1 MIPPDKLYRYY
12 FAIRFFVEFG
22 FMLDLY
28 SREPYE
34 EAIGVLYQR
43 DCAIEI
49 EQRKR
54 ARTNDS
60 TTQNH

>member
-12 FAIRFFVEFG
+12 FVIRFFVEFG

-34 EAIGVLYQR
+34 EAIEVLYQR
-43 DCAIEI
+43 DCTIEI
-49 EQRKR
+49 EQRKQ
-54 ARTNDS
+54 AYE
-60 TTQNH
+60 

>member
-12 FAIRFFVEFG
+12 FAIRSFVEFG

-34 EAIGVLYQR
+34 EAIEVLYQR
-43 DCAIEI
+43 DCTIEI
-49 EQRKR
+49 ELQKNNP
-54 ARTNDS
+54 TNDS
-60 TTQNH
+60 KRQNH